1 MPACASMTGSERD
14 ARDKRGHEECLLE
27 RANNHAMQPLPL
39 PGDADEFGDQP
50 VAAGFVHIR
59 IFEQQAIDFLQTLAQ
74 RMAPVLTGHGLR
86 DVTVEFI

>member
-1 MPACASMTGSERD
+1 MPATSAGMRN
-14 ARDKRGHEECLLE
+14 AYAK
-27 RANNHAMQPLPL
+27 RANNHAVQPLPL
-39 PGDADEFGDQP
+39 PGDGEEFGDQP

-59 IFEQQAIDFLQTLAQ
+59 IFEQQAVDFHQTLAQ